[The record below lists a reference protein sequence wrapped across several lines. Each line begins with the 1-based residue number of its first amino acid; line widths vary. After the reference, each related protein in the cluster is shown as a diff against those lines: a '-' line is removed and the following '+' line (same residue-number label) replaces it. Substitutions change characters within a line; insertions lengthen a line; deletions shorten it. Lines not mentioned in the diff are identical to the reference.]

1 MKKVNELPLT
11 SSCPFQRC
19 FNSFP
24 VLAKYKGKL
33 DEIIGYDFEKEK
45 CGKKEKMLLTNTMF
59 SKVFS
64 LIMVKIWNLKYDRS
78 SEDHVETFDEV
89 LV

>member
-33 DEIIGYDFEKEK
+33 DEIIGYDFEKKMWEK
-45 CGKKEKMLLTNTMF
+45 GKNAAYQHF
-59 SKVFS
+59 VFKG
-64 LIMVKIWNLKYDRS
+64 L
-78 SEDHVETFDEV
+78 
-89 LV
+89 